1 MLVAAASSSVTE
13 AGVSLNVPAK
23 PKTID
28 DYLATVPL
36 DRRRALAA
44 LRATI
49 HGVLPEAE
57 ECISYSMPAFRHD
70 GHVVAGFLATAKGC
84 SYFPFSGT
92 TLAMLAT
99 ELRAYSQTKSAL
111 HFEPERPLSKALVT
125 KLLKAR
131 IAESD
136 GKRLATRAQA
146 TKRTASKARAVPK
159 GRTVSKARGV
169 PKGRTASKASPVPT
183 TGAAR
188 TAKGS
193 PRAQRA
199 KG

>member
-28 DYLATVPL
+28 DYLATVPV

-49 HGVLPEAE
+49 HGVLPDAE

-92 TLAMLAT
+92 TLATLAT

-131 IAESD
+131 IAETTGS
-136 GKRLATRAQA
+136 RPAPRARPA
-146 TKRTASKARAVPK
+146 RRAMPKARA
-159 GRTVSKARGV
+159 
-169 PKGRTASKASPVPT
+169 ASP
-183 TGAAR
+183 
-188 TAKGS
+188 AKGS
-193 PRAQRA
+193 RRAPRA
-199 KG
+199 KD